1 MNKKLLLTL
10 LLAALGGCS
19 LAPAYHRPEL
29 PVSPAWPDTA
39 KPEGKRLMPD
49 WKIYFP
55 DPRLQALLVAAFENN
70 RDLRIATARIAEA
83 RAQYGIQQSNRLPNV
98 NANVSRTASFTPP
111 SVNFLPIPY
120 EYQRYDVNA
129 SLVSFELDFWGRLS
143 SLSAA
148 AKANYLST
156 EAAEH
161 AFRLSLIADVSNAY
175 LSLVELQEAAKVAA
189 DTTKGRKEVLDLT
202 TRRRE
207 LGVSSDLDVL
217 AAEGAYQSAVSE
229 EAAIGQQESAAQN
242 LLTQLVGKMPDN
254 LPKGLSL
261 EDQGIE
267 PDLIAGMPAE
277 VLVNRPDVEAAEQQL
292 IAANA
297 NIGAA
302 RAAFLPS
309 INLTGAFG
317 SASRQINGLFDAGS
331 KAWTFEPS
339 LTLPLFD
346 AGLNRSNL
354 DLAKARKVIAVAQ
367 YEKTIQQ
374 AFREVADLLN
384 ARDSLSRQLDAQ
396 KANAKSQRKR
406 LKLTEARFR
415 AGIASNIELL
425 DAERDADTAIQAELQ
440 ARLALLNAAT
450 KLYSALAGDTVAKR

>member
-10 LLAALGGCS
+10 MLAALGGCS
-19 LAPAYHRPEL
+19 LAPTYHRPDL
-29 PVSPAWPDTA
+29 PVPAAWPDTA
-39 KPEGKRLMPD
+39 KPEGKRSMPD
-49 WKIYFP
+49 WKTYFP

-70 RDLRIATARIAEA
+70 RDLRVATARIAEA

-156 EAAEH
+156 EEAEH

-175 LSLVELQEAAKVAA
+175 LSLVELQEAARVAA
-189 DTTKGRKEVLDLT
+189 DTTRGRKEVLDLT
-202 TRRRE
+202 SRRRE

-229 EAAIGQQESAAQN
+229 EAAIQQQESAAQN
-242 LLTQLVGKMPDN
+242 LLTQLVGKIPAD
-254 LPKGLSL
+254 LPEGLSL
-261 EDQGIE
+261 EDQGIT
-267 PDLIAGMPAE
+267 PDLIAGMPAD
-277 VLVNRPDVEAAEQQL
+277 VLLNRPDVESAEQQL

-331 KAWTFEPS
+331 KAWSFEPS

-346 AGLNRSNL
+346 AGLNMSNL

-374 AFREVADLLN
+374 AFREVSDLLN
-384 ARDSLSRQLDAQ
+384 ARDSLNRQLEAQ
-396 KANAKSQRKR
+396 MANAKSQKQR
-406 LKLTEARFR
+406 LKLTEARFH

-425 DAERDADTAIQAELQ
+425 DAERDADTATQAELQ
-440 ARLALLNAAT
+440 TRLALLNAAT